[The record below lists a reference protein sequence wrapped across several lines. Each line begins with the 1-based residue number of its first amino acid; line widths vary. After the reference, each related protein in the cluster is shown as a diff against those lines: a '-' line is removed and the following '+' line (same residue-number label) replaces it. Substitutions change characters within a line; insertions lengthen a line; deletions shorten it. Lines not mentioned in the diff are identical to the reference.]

1 MTQFP
6 AFPENGAQ
14 PEPAWPRYAIYY
26 APEPGSPLAEF
37 GANWLG
43 RDCATGEVRARCSVP
58 GVTPERFTAI
68 TASARDYGFHATL
81 KAPFTLAATRSEAE
95 LRDAAAG
102 FAGATRAFPVR
113 LALHGIGGFLVLM
126 PLEPSPALHAL
137 ADACVRA
144 FQPYQAPLDEA
155 ELARRRRSP
164 LTPRQDELLQAWGYP
179 YVFDQFRFHM
189 TLSARMADG
198 PEREAFLAALTPLA
212 AAATADPVPVDAI
225 ALFRQADRTAPFT
238 LVERF
243 GFQG

>member
-1 MTQFP
+1 MSHD
-6 AFPENGAQ
+6 GR
-14 PEPAWPRYAIYY
+14 WAIYF
-26 APEPGSPLAEF
+26 APAAGTALHDFGSR
-37 GANWLG
+37 WLG
-43 RDCATGEVRARCSVP
+43 RDAASGAPVPQPAVP
-58 GVTPERFTAI
+58 GLDPGRLAALTED
-68 TASARDYGFHATL
+68 ARRYGFHATL

-102 FAGATRAFPVR
+102 FAGAIRAFPVR
-113 LALHGIGGFLVLM
+113 LALHGIGGFLALM